1 LGSTEAVAEFLKQRE
16 ALKKAKQDSAE
27 PGAAPDP
34 AA

>member
-1 LGSTEAVAEFLKQRE
+1 MYTDPDGHIVVLVTRE
-16 ALKKAKQDSAE
+16 SDAE